1 MIVVRT
7 PGTVSIQVVCYPAH
21 SLYLTHLRSDLK
33 NLKILSNFGF
43 FCFLL
48 DLFNYT
54 ECEELYNQCKNE
66 IQDDDFK
73 DVIKRTFFYSFHI
86 WPTGEVLGCIYYFY
100 KGKKLY
106 VNAFASRHHHLLNL
120 ECFKKSL
127 EWFKCNIYAEGLHR
141 TSRLCLLKCGF
152 KRVKGNLFIYRRNK

>member
-7 PGTVSIQVVCYPAH
+7 P
-21 SLYLTHLRSDLK
+21 LD
-33 NLKILSNFGF
+33 
-43 FCFLL
+43 

-73 DVIKRTFFYSFHI
+73 DVIKRTFFYSFYE
-86 WPTGEVLGCIYYFY
+86 WNTGELIGCIYYFY
-100 KGKKLY
+100 KGKKLF
-106 VNAFASRHHHLLNL
+106 VNAYASRGHHLLNL

-152 KRVKGNLFIYRRNK
+152 KRIKGNLFIYRRNK